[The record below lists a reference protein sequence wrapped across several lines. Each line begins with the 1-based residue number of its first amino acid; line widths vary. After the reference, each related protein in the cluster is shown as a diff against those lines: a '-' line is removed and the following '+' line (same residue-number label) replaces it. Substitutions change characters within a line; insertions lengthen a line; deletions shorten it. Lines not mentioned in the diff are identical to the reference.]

1 MAREDGADLIL
12 CLSQIHTGTVSTLA
26 WLDAHEESDGVLLS
40 TEVYESADEPKT
52 IYHEH
57 IRRDHQDVSRMAR
70 SQIVLSWVIPT
81 IIPLRDPLAA
91 LISYQHRAEETGQIE
106 TGLFQPTSVIVD
118 RWIMLAES
126 EARLH
131 KAHYLAWDLEQASG
145 VGDPESFKARLWDA
159 AQAVGL
165 RDPKPSRAGLPK
177 LNTSGDYPL
186 KDAYRAGNFEA
197 LLIGVLG
204 MAYLIKV
211 ESRIRPFLERQGY
224 RDLLW
229 WRS

>member
-1 MAREDGADLIL
+1 MIL

-26 WLDAHEESDGVLLS
+26 WLDLHEESDGVLLS
-40 TEVYESADEPKT
+40 TEVYESLDEPKT

-70 SQIVLSWVIPT
+70 SQIVLAWNHPT

-91 LISYQHRAEETGQIE
+91 LISYQHRAEETGQID
-106 TGLFQPTSVIVD
+106 TGLFQPTQVIVD

-126 EARLH
+126 EERLR
-131 KAHYLAWDLEQASG
+131 KVNYLAWDLPAPHDRPPPKG
-145 VGDPESFKARLWDA
+145 ESIGPTGLWDT
-159 AQAVGL
+159 AQALGL
-165 RDPKPSRAGLPK
+165 RDPRPSRSGLPK

-186 KDAYRAGNFEA
+186 KDAYQAGDFEA
-197 LLIGVLG
+197 LFIGVLG
-204 MAYLIKV
+204 IAYLIEA
-211 ESRIRPFLERQGY
+211 ESRLRPFLERRGY

>member
-1 MAREDGADLIL
+1 MIF

-40 TEVYESADEPKT
+40 TEVYESGDEPKT

-57 IRRDHQDVSRMAR
+57 IRRDHQDVSRMSR
-70 SQIVLSWVIPT
+70 SQIVMAWNHPT

-106 TGLFQPTSVIVD
+106 TGLFQPTSAIVD

-126 EARLH
+126 EERIH
-131 KAHYLAWDLEQASG
+131 KVNYLAWDTFETLE
-145 VGDPESFKARLWDA
+145 ERRARLWDT

-165 RDPKPSRAGLPK
+165 RDPKPSRSGLPK

-211 ESRIRPFLERQGY
+211 ESRLRPFLERRGY

-229 WRS
+229 WS